1 VHWPVALFLI
11 SLIVP
16 WVFFFGPLRMSVY
29 RIVLLVTVAPCL
41 VMWMAGKAGRIRFT
55 DIVLLLYWLWAT
67 LSLGVTHGSD
77 TAMQSGGILFIET
90 LGPYL
95 LARCYIRDADD
106 FYNVTQLLFRI
117 VVFVLLPFGLLE
129 IVSGQNISRAL
140 FSMVLPTFTEI
151 QAPRLGL
158 TRVSSVFDHPILFGV
173 FTGSIFALVYLV
185 LGYRKNPIERFV
197 MTGLVGATSMLSV
210 SSGPLTALA
219 VQAMLL
225 CWNGLLRT
233 ITSRWKLLIGLA
245 TSLTLAVELVANR
258 SAMDIFVSF
267 FLFDDGSYFYRKMI
281 WEYGVAAALNNPLFG
296 TDLNTWERPEW
307 MGASIDNFWLFHAV
321 RYGLP
326 AAFLMP
332 LALLS
337 VFLAVSFKK
346 GLDDK
351 LDEYRTA
358 FLITMTSFFVVAW
371 SVHFWDTAY
380 VLFIF
385 LMGSGVWLL
394 DAKPTAGAARR
405 T

>member
-1 VHWPVALFLI
+1 
-11 SLIVP
+11 
-16 WVFFFGPLRMSVY
+16 
-29 RIVLLVTVAPCL
+29 
-41 VMWMAGKAGRIRFT
+41 
-55 DIVLLLYWLWAT
+55 
-67 LSLGVTHGSD
+67 
-77 TAMQSGGILFIET
+77 
-90 LGPYL
+90 
-95 LARCYIRDADD
+95 
-106 FYNVTQLLFRI
+106 
-117 VVFVLLPFGLLE
+117 
-129 IVSGQNISRAL
+129 
-140 FSMVLPTFTEI
+140 
-151 QAPRLGL
+151 
-158 TRVSSVFDHPILFGV
+158 
-173 FTGSIFALVYLV
+173 
-185 LGYRKNPIERFV
+185 
-197 MTGLVGATSMLSV
+197 MLSV